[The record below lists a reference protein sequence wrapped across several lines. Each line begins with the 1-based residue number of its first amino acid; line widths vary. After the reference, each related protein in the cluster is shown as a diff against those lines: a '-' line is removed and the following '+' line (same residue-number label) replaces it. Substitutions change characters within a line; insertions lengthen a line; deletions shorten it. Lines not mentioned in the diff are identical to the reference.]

1 MTEVLEKIEKLKTYI
16 ARTTIAQNSI
26 IEHMNTELRSLMETL
41 TTIQIIS
48 LAAIAV
54 IIALCIAILLNQRK
68 LKKQL
73 QQLLDAKED
82 KPA

>member
-16 ARTTIAQNSI
+16 AGTTLAQNSI

-48 LAAIAV
+48 LAATAV
-54 IIALCIAILLNQRK
+54 AIALCVAILLNQRK